1 MSSLCLYIYVHVTAF
16 LMGLRLRVT
25 HEPQSAAGG
34 SDGPTGRLSY
44 SCGGLG
50 DSWNRGWGGCL
61 LQVPG
66 SLCSLWP
73 LHVAPS
79 RVATLLLWQPG
90 IPGKG
95 VGLGADVLR
104 KGGAGR
110 AMSFCTALVKRGS
123 QPSPDELQ
131 GAVTGCD
138 PTGITWAASQYRRA

>member
-1 MSSLCLYIYVHVTAF
+1 MSLSN
-16 LMGLRLRVT
+16 
-25 HEPQSAAGG
+25 PQSAAGG
-34 SDGPTGRLSY
+34 SDGPPRHLSC

-50 DSWNRGWGGCL
+50 GSWNMGWGGCL

-79 RVATLLLWQPG
+79 RVATLLLWQPA
-90 IPGKG
+90 IPGKR

-110 AMSFCTALVKRGS
+110 AMSFCSALVKCGS
-123 QPSPDELQ
+123 PPSLDELQ
-131 GAVTGCD
+131 GAVTGL
-138 PTGITWAASQYRRA
+138 